1 MASYTSK
8 SSHAV
13 VVDNRSSRS
22 SSASSYNTMSSRTSL
37 GAGSTSYPS
46 GSSGITP
53 VVHEHGRS
61 SRADDFTV
69 DITRRSGVTVFNH
82 HGTGYE
88 DSAPSPS
95 YGKSDYRE
103 SKKTSGGK
111 SHSGSR

>member
-8 SSHAV
+8 SSRAI

-46 GSSGITP
+46 GYSGTSP

-61 SRADDFTV
+61 ARADNFIV
-69 DITRRSGVTVFNH
+69 DITRRSDVTVFNH

-88 DSAPSPS
+88 DNAPSPG
-95 YGKSDYRE
+95 YRKPDHRE
-103 SKKTSGGK
+103 SQKTSGRTT
-111 SHSGSR
+111 HSGSR